1 MVIRSAQRNH
11 ATIPMLTMNTGTLTR
26 TNITTGFPLAMTP
39 FQMACK
45 VIAQTRPIGVIQTQ
59 AAGERRLAD
68 MPMANPVQAVK
79 VT

>member
-1 MVIRSAQRNH
+1 
-11 ATIPMLTMNTGTLTR
+11 
-26 TNITTGFPLAMTP
+26 MTP
-39 FQMACK
+39 FQMAWR

-79 VT
+79 VTWAKGENRPLTMKILVMESQNLMK